1 MTYDE
6 DDLLPISALQHLLF
20 CERQAALIHV
30 ERVWADN
37 RFTAE
42 GNVLHKKAHSA
53 APETRDG
60 VRITRSLPLR
70 SFALG
75 LTGQAD
81 VVTFEP
87 PSQSDSGNSGD
98 AVVEP
103 ATSSAGNLTLATIIR
118 RATPEELAHWK
129 ITPIEYKRGKPK
141 KNDCDRVQLCAQA
154 MCLEEM
160 LGVPV
165 PRGELFYGTIRRR
178 VLVEFDAVLRETTRT
193 AALRL
198 HEIIASGRTPPAV
211 YEKKCDT
218 CSLIQLCLPK
228 LPSRRSAAA
237 FLTESL
243 KLDLTDP

>member
-1 MTYDE
+1 MIYDE

-37 RFTAE
+37 HFTAE

-60 VRITRSLPLR
+60 IRITRSLPLR

-81 VVTFEP
+81 VITFEP
-87 PSQSDSGNSGD
+87 PNKSDFD
-98 AVVEP
+98 PLVEP
-103 ATSSAGNLTLATIIR
+103 TEPLHGTHPTLAASIR
-118 RATPEELAHWK
+118 RASPEELAHWK

-154 MCLEEM
+154 LCLEEM

-178 VLVEFDAVLRETTRT
+178 VPVEFDAVLRETTRT

-228 LPSRRSAAA
+228 LAARRSAAS
-237 FLTESL
+237 FLAESL
-243 KLDLTDP
+243 KLNLTDP